1 MNIRLGLIKGLQFLC
16 SHFQVIIFNN
26 YTGDPTDPTYKDGAD
41 RIKCLLTQ
49 SNITVDA
56 IYSTNMK
63 VQGSKNL
70 VTEDFSQIFLDFNLT
85 TVKKVAEKVLF
96 VSSIEIDNMGAV
108 ENINVDGRGM
118 FMFDFS

>member
-1 MNIRLGLIKGLQFLC
+1 LNVRLGLIKGLQFLS

-26 YTGDPTDPTYKDGAD
+26 YTSDPTDLSYKDGAE
-41 RIKCLLTQ
+41 RIKALLSQ

-70 VTEDFSQIFLDFNLT
+70 VAEDFS
-85 TVKKVAEKVLF
+85 
-96 VSSIEIDNMGAV
+96 
-108 ENINVDGRGM
+108 
-118 FMFDFS
+118 

>member
-1 MNIRLGLIKGLQFLC
+1 MNIRLGLIKGLHFLC

-26 YTGDPTDPTYKDGAD
+26 YTGDPTDSAYKDGAD
-41 RIKCLLTQ
+41 RIKTLLAH
-49 SNITVDA
+49 SNITIDA

-70 VTEDFSQIFLDFNLT
+70 IAEDFSQIFLDFNLT

-96 VSSIEIDNMGAV
+96 VSSIEIDNLGAI
-108 ENINVDGRGM
+108 ENMNIDGKGM